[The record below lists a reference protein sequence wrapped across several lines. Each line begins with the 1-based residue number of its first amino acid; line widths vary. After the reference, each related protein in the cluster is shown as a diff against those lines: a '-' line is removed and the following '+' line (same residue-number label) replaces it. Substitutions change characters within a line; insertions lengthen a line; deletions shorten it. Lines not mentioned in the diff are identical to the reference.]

1 MGFPI
6 DVTASSIAHLDMTAE
21 RAAAEVRLFLAEV
34 AHFAPGLIYPGA
46 DTAAGAAYAEA
57 IIVGAIERRAVMTA
71 KVTTETQGRQSL
83 TTRHSTAVRWDPNR
97 FTAEE
102 IDKLAGIVGAVIGDA
117 PAGPIGEFPPSW
129 DYDSLFTRPGR
140 KLQ

>member
-6 DVTASSIAHLDMTAE
+6 DVTASSISHLDMTAE
-21 RAAAEVRLFLAEV
+21 RAAAEARLFLAEV
-34 AHFAPGLIYPGA
+34 AHFAPGLIDPGA

-57 IIVGAIERRAVMTA
+57 IIIGAIERRAVMTA

-83 TTRHSTAVRWDPNR
+83 MTRHATTVRWDPDR

-102 IDKLAGIVGAVIGDA
+102 RDKLAGIVGAAVEA
-117 PAGPIGEFPPSW
+117 VVGPIGEFGPAW

-140 KLQ
+140 KLP